1 MNSTKLVPGF
11 RLLLLVGAV
20 IMPAALLAAVPGW
33 QFLSYALIAAAVL
46 TAIVDAIL
54 SPRRLSHITVRSDA
68 IVRMWKDRETSIDL
82 IIRNESQTKTVL
94 RIGLLFPVEITAPQD
109 DRRIV
114 LPEGAEFSRTQWEC
128 TPRKRGQYFITQCA
142 IERPSALG
150 LWAVR
155 KTLPLQVETRVY
167 PNLAGE
173 RKKSPAF
180 FKRGRLGMHMQ
191 RQLGKGR
198 EFEKL
203 REYASG
209 DSFEDVDWK
218 ATARRGHPI
227 TRVFQVERT
236 QEIYIILDASRLTA
250 RPVPSD
256 PAAPLANA
264 PGPEPR
270 LPSRDRKG
278 AVVANDEINPT
289 ILERNVT
296 ASLLLALAAEKQG
309 DLFGLIT
316 FSDRVHKFVRA
327 RNGKAHYSAC
337 RDALYTLHA
346 RPVTPDFEELFSL
359 LRLRLRRRALL
370 IFLTELDDPIVAE
383 TFVRNLKLLRHHLVL
398 VGMARPAGAQPL
410 FEDPQVNDVDDVYQ
424 KLAGH
429 ISWSKLRELGRV
441 LASQGVR
448 FSLLDADTLGPELAA
463 IYLDL
468 KQRQLL

>member
-1 MNSTKLVPGF
+1 MNAAKLVPSF
-11 RLLLLVGAV
+11 RLLLLAGAV
-20 IMPAALLAAVPGW
+20 IVPAALIAVLPGW
-33 QFLSYALIAAAVL
+33 QELGYLLIGAAGLAAIADAFLA
-46 TAIVDAIL
+46 
-54 SPRRLSHITVRSDA
+54 PRRVRHISVQTGPL
-68 IVRMWKDRETSIDL
+68 VRMWKDRTTVIDL
-82 IIRNESQTKTVL
+82 IIRNEAQQEIAL
-94 RIGLLFPVEITAPQD
+94 RIGLLFPPEIVPPQEEQ
-109 DRRIV
+109 RTV
-114 LPEGAEFSRTQWEC
+114 LPAAAEFSRIQWEC
-128 TPRKRGQYFITQCA
+128 TPLKRGQYFITQCVV
-142 IERPSALG
+142 ERPSALG
-150 LWAVR
+150 LWDVR
-155 KTLPLQVETRVY
+155 KTLPLQLEIRVY
-167 PNLAGE
+167 PNLAAE

-180 FKRGRLGMHMQ
+180 FKRGRLGMNVQ

-236 QEIYIILDASRLTA
+236 QEIYIVLDASRLTA
-250 RPVPSD
+250 RPVPND
-256 PAAPLANA
+256 PNA
-264 PGPEPR
+264 
-270 LPSRDRKG
+270 
-278 AVVANDEINPT
+278 T

-337 RDALYTLHA
+337 RDALYMLHA
-346 RPVTPDFEELFSL
+346 RAVTPDFEELFSL

-383 TFVRNLKLLRHHLVL
+383 TFVRNLKLLRQHLLL
-398 VGMARPAGAQPL
+398 VGMTRPAGAQPL
-410 FEDPQVNDVDDVYQ
+410 FEDSQVDAVDDVYK

-429 ISWSKLRELGRV
+429 ISWNKLRELGKV

-448 FSLLDADTLGPELAA
+448 FSLLDADTLGPELAT

>member
-1 MNSTKLVPGF
+1 
-11 RLLLLVGAV
+11 LLLLVGAV
-20 IMPAALLAAVPGW
+20 IVPAALIAVVPAWKALGYLLIGIAGLA
-33 QFLSYALIAAAVL
+33 
-46 TAIVDAIL
+46 AIVDAFL
-54 SPRRLSHITVRSDA
+54 APRRVRQLSVKTDA
-68 IVRMWKDRETSIDL
+68 LVRMWKDRTAVIDL
-82 IIRNESQTKTVL
+82 IIRNESQREIGL
-94 RIGLLFPVEITAPQD
+94 RIGLLFPPEIVPPQD
-109 DRRIV
+109 EQRTV
-114 LPEGAEFSRTQWEC
+114 LPAGTEFSRIQWEC
-128 TPRKRGQYFITQCA
+128 TPRKRGQYFITQC
-142 IERPSALG
+142 IVERPSALG
-150 LWAVR
+150 LWDVR
-155 KTLPLQVETRVY
+155 KRLAVQIEIRVY
-167 PNLAGE
+167 PNLAAE

-180 FKRGRLGMHMQ
+180 FKRGRLGMNVQ

-250 RPVPSD
+250 RPVPAD
-256 PAAPLANA
+256 PALAYA
-264 PGPEPR
+264 QGPNTHTP
-270 LPSRDRKG
+270 LPSRHRKG
-278 AVVANDEINPT
+278 AVIADEIQPT

-327 RNGKAHYSAC
+327 RNGKAHYGAC

-346 RPVTPDFEELFSL
+346 RGVTPDFEELFSL

-383 TFVRNLKLLRHHLVL
+383 TFVRNLKLLRQHLVL

-410 FEDPQVNDVDDVYQ
+410 FEDPQVNAVDDDVYK

-429 ISWSKLRELGRV
+429 ISWNKLRELGKV

-448 FSLLDADTLGPELAA
+448 FSLLNSETLGPELAT

>member
-1 MNSTKLVPGF
+1 MNAIKIAPGL

-20 IMPAALLAAVPGW
+20 IVP
-33 QFLSYALIAAAVL
+33 SALIAVLSGWRLISYAFIGAAAL
-46 TAIVDAIL
+46 AAMLDAWL
-54 SPRRLSHITVRSDA
+54 APRRLEHIAVSTNA
-68 IVRMWKDRETSIDL
+68 LERMWKDRESTVNVG
-82 IIRNESQTKTVL
+82 IRNESQKETTL
-94 RIGLLFPVEITAPQD
+94 RIGLLFPPEIISPNDEQRT
-109 DRRIV
+109 I
-114 LPEGAEFSRTQWEC
+114 LPAGAEYSRIEWEC
-128 TPRKRGQYFITQCA
+128 TPRKRGRYFINLCV
-142 IERPSALG
+142 IERPSWLG
-150 LWAVR
+150 FWAVR
-155 KTLPLQVETRVY
+155 KTLPLQLEIRVY
-167 PNLAGE
+167 PNLAIE

-180 FKRGRLGMHMQ
+180 FKRGRLGVNVQ

-209 DSFEDVDWK
+209 DSFEDIDWK

-256 PAAPLANA
+256 PDA
-264 PGPEPR
+264 
-270 LPSRDRKG
+270 
-278 AVVANDEINPT
+278 T

-309 DLFGLIT
+309 DLFGLVT
-316 FSDRVHKFVRA
+316 FSDRVHNFVRA
-327 RNGKAHYSAC
+327 RNGKVHYGSC
-337 RDALYTLHA
+337 REALYTLHA
-346 RPVTPDFEELFSL
+346 RAVTPDFDELFSL

-383 TFVRNLKLLRHHLVL
+383 AFVRNLKLLRQHLVL
-398 VGMARPAGAQPL
+398 VGMARPAGAQAL
-410 FEDPQVNDVDDVYQ
+410 FEDDQVASVDDVYK

-429 ISWSKLRELGRV
+429 ISWNKLRELGRV

-448 FSLLDADTLGPELAA
+448 FSLLDADTLGPELAS

>member
-1 MNSTKLVPGF
+1 
-11 RLLLLVGAV
+11 LLLLVGAV
-20 IMPAALLAAVPGW
+20 IVPAALIVVMPGW
-33 QFLSYALIAAAVL
+33 QVLGYSLIAAAGL
-46 TAIVDAIL
+46 IAITDAL
-54 SPRRLSHITVRSDA
+54 LAPRRLRDISVQTDPL
-68 IVRMWKDRETSIDL
+68 VRMWKDRESGIGL
-82 IIRNESQTKTVL
+82 IVRNQAQKEIAL
-94 RIGLLFPVEITAPQD
+94 RIGLLFPLEIVAPQD
-109 DRRIV
+109 EQRTV
-114 LPEGAEFSRTQWEC
+114 LPAGAEFSRIQWEC
-128 TPRKRGQYFITQCA
+128 TPRKRGQYFITQC
-142 IERPSALG
+142 IVERASALG

-155 KTLPLQVETRVY
+155 KTLPLQLEIRVY
-167 PNLAGE
+167 PNLAAE

-180 FKRGRLGMHMQ
+180 FKRGRLGMNVQ

-209 DSFEDVDWK
+209 DSFEDVEWK

-236 QEIYIILDASRLTA
+236 QEIYIILDASRLTS

-256 PAAPLANA
+256 PDA
-264 PGPEPR
+264 
-270 LPSRDRKG
+270 
-278 AVVANDEINPT
+278 T

-327 RNGKAHYSAC
+327 RNGKAHYGAC

-346 RPVTPDFEELFSL
+346 RAVTPDFEELFSL

-383 TFVRNLKLLRHHLVL
+383 TFVRNLRLLRHHLLL

-410 FEDPQVNDVDDVYQ
+410 FEDPQVNAVDDVYK

-429 ISWSKLRELGRV
+429 ISWNKLRELGRV

-448 FSLLDADTLGPELAA
+448 FSLLDAETLGPELAS

>member
-1 MNSTKLVPGF
+1 VPVWFFKQMNATRLVPVF

-20 IMPAALLAAVPGW
+20 IVPAALIAVVPAWHVLGYLSIGVAGLA
-33 QFLSYALIAAAVL
+33 
-46 TAIVDAIL
+46 AIVDAFLAPQRVREL
-54 SPRRLSHITVRSDA
+54 SVKTDA
-68 IVRMWKDRETSIDL
+68 LIRMWKDRTTVIDL
-82 IIRNESQTKTVL
+82 IIRNESRKEIGL
-94 RIGLLFPVEITAPQD
+94 RIGLLFPTEIVPPQD
-109 DRRIV
+109 EQRTV
-114 LPEGAEFSRTQWEC
+114 LPAGTEFSRIQWEC
-128 TPRKRGQYFITQCA
+128 TPHKRGQYFITQC
-142 IERPSALG
+142 IFERPSALG

-155 KTLPLQVETRVY
+155 KTLPLQLEIRVY
-167 PNLAGE
+167 PNLAVE

-180 FKRGRLGMHMQ
+180 FKRGRLGMNVQ

-236 QEIYIILDASRLTA
+236 QEIYIILDASRLTS

-256 PAAPLANA
+256 PDA
-264 PGPEPR
+264 
-270 LPSRDRKG
+270 
-278 AVVANDEINPT
+278 T

-309 DLFGLIT
+309 DLFGLVT

-327 RNGKAHYSAC
+327 RNGKAHYGAC

-346 RPVTPDFEELFSL
+346 RAVTPDFEELFSL

-383 TFVRNLKLLRHHLVL
+383 TFVRNLRLLRQHLVL

-410 FEDPQVNDVDDVYQ
+410 FEDPQVNAVDDVYK

-429 ISWSKLRELGRV
+429 ISWNKLRELGRV

-448 FSLLDADTLGPELAA
+448 FSLLDADTLGPELAT